1 MISYQSIVDK
11 IIAFYDNHLQVK
23 KVGSDFKEQMGNFAT
38 KDEKY
43 PLVYVVP
50 TGVTPYENVSIF
62 NLEIYCFDII
72 QMDRANITTI
82 LSDTQ
87 QILQDLYLEF
97 TFSDDYD
104 FDIDGQPTFIPLNN
118 DLLDYAA
125 GWQMNISVVIPSWTN
140 CPIPKKIYT
149 AYSQALEW
157 DSIPPQNT
165 ITFFCNGVQWD
176 VQTGIPSG
184 EIGAFVAMCNANA
197 EGSDFTQYGTYFDNG
212 DNRVRL
218 EMPYNVYNTFC
229 PNGEVTLEITA
240 I

>member
-11 IIAFYDNHLQVK
+11 ITTFYDNHLQVK
-23 KVGSDFKEQMGNFAT
+23 KVGSDFKEQMVNFAT

-125 GWQMNISVVIPSWTN
+125 GWQMNISVVIKSWTN
-140 CPIPKKIYT
+140 CQIPKIYT
-149 AYSQALEW
+149 AYSQAIDW
-157 DSIPPQNT
+157 DNVPPQNT

-176 VQTGIPSG
+176 VQTGLLSG
-184 EIGAFVAMCNANA
+184 DITNFVNSCNTNA
-197 EGSDFTQYGTYFDNG
+197 QGSDFTQYGTYFDNG
-212 DNRVRL
+212 DGRVRL

>member
-11 IIAFYDNHLQVK
+11 IIAFYNNHLQVK

-38 KDEKY
+38 ADEKY

-62 NLEIYCFDII
+62 TLELYCFDII

-125 GWQMNISVVIPSWTN
+125 GWQMNISIVIKSWTN
-140 CPIPKKIYT
+140 CQIPEQ
-149 AYSQALEW
+149 YS
-157 DSIPPQNT
+157 
-165 ITFFCNGVQWD
+165 
-176 VQTGIPSG
+176 
-184 EIGAFVAMCNANA
+184 
-197 EGSDFTQYGTYFDNG
+197 
-212 DNRVRL
+212 
-218 EMPYNVYNTFC
+218 
-229 PNGEVTLEITA
+229 
-240 I
+240 

>member
-11 IIAFYDNHLQVK
+11 ITAFYDNHAQVE
-23 KVGSDFKEQMGNFAT
+23 KVGSDFKEQMVNFAT

-50 TGVTPYENVSIF
+50 TGVTPSENVTTF
-62 NLEIYCFDII
+62 NLELYCFDII

-140 CPIPKKIYT
+140 CPIPKKIYL
-149 AYSQALEW
+149 AYSQVIDPDDFTAQ
-157 DSIPPQNT
+157 SIA
-165 ITFFCNGVQWD
+165 FFCNGVQWD
-176 VQTGIPSG
+176 IQTTFLTGDFT
-184 EIGAFVAMCNANA
+184 AFITYCNTNAN
-197 EGSDFTQYGTYFDNG
+197 GSDFTQYGTYFDNG
-212 DNRVRL
+212 DNRIRL
-218 EMPYNVYNTFC
+218 EMPYHVYNTFC
-229 PNGEVTLEITA
+229 PNGEVTLEIQ
-240 I
+240 

>member
-11 IIAFYDNHLQVK
+11 ITAFYDNHAQVE
-23 KVGSDFKEQMGNFAT
+23 KVGSDFKEQMVNFAT

-50 TGVTPYENVSIF
+50 TGVTPSENVTTF
-62 NLEIYCFDII
+62 NLELYCFDII

-125 GWQMNISVVIPSWTN
+125 GWQMNLSVVIPSWTN
-140 CPIPKKIYT
+140 CPIPKKIYL
-149 AYSQALEW
+149 AYSQVIDPDDFIA
-157 DSIPPQNT
+157 DSIA
-165 ITFFCNGVQWD
+165 FFCNGVQWD
-176 VQTGIPSG
+176 VQTTFQTGDFSFFITY
-184 EIGAFVAMCNANA
+184 CNTNA
-197 EGSDFTQYGTYFDNG
+197 DSSNFTQYGTYFDNG
-212 DNRVRL
+212 DNRIRL
-218 EMPYNVYNTFC
+218 EMPYHVYNTFC
-229 PNGEVTLEITA
+229 PGGEVTLQILA

>member
-11 IIAFYDNHLQVK
+11 ITAFYDNHAQVK
-23 KVGSDFKEQMGNFAT
+23 KVGSDFKEQMVNFAT

-50 TGVTPYENVSIF
+50 TGVTPSENVTTF

-140 CPIPKKIYT
+140 CPIPKIIYS
-149 AYSQALEW
+149 AYSQVIDPDVFGAN
-157 DSIPPQNT
+157 SIA
-165 ITFFCNGVQWD
+165 FFCNGVQWD
-176 VQTGIPSG
+176 IQTTIYTGSLTDFITY
-184 EIGAFVAMCNANA
+184 CNTNA

-212 DNRVRL
+212 DNRIRL
-218 EMPYNVYNTFC
+218 EMPYHVYNTFC
-229 PNGEVTLEITA
+229 PNGEVTLEITV

>member
-11 IIAFYDNHLQVK
+11 ITAFYDNHLQVK
-23 KVGSDFKEQMGNFAT
+23 KVGSDFKEQMVNFAT
-38 KDEKY
+38 ADEKY
-43 PLVYVVP
+43 PLIYVVP
-50 TGVTPYENVSIF
+50 TGVTPSENVTTF

-125 GWQMNISVVIPSWTN
+125 GWQMNLSVVIKSWTN
-140 CPIPKKIYT
+140 CQIP
-149 AYSQALEW
+149 E
-157 DSIPPQNT
+157 QN
-165 ITFFCNGVQWD
+165 
-176 VQTGIPSG
+176 
-184 EIGAFVAMCNANA
+184 A
-197 EGSDFTQYGTYFDNG
+197 
-212 DNRVRL
+212 
-218 EMPYNVYNTFC
+218 
-229 PNGEVTLEITA
+229 
-240 I
+240 

>member
-11 IIAFYDNHLQVK
+11 ITAFYDNHAQVE
-23 KVGSDFKEQMGNFAT
+23 KVGSDFKEQMVNFAT

-50 TGVTPYENVSIF
+50 SGVTPYENVTIF
-62 NLEIYCFDII
+62 NIELYCFDII

-104 FDIDGQPTFIPLNN
+104 FDIDGQPIFIPLNN

-125 GWQMNISVVIPSWTN
+125 GWQMNLSVVIPSWTN

-149 AYSQALEW
+149 AYSQALQWGE
-157 DSIPPQNT
+157 IYPPNS
-165 ITFFCNGVQWD
+165 ITFYCNGVQWNI
-176 VQTGIPSG
+176 QTGSSSENITD
-184 EIGAFVAMCNANA
+184 FVNMCNTNA
-197 EGSDFTQYGTYFDNG
+197 EGSNFTQYGTYFDNG

-218 EMPYNVYNTFC
+218 EMPYHVYNTFC
-229 PNGEVTLEITA
+229 PGGEVTMQIEQI
-240 I
+240 

>member
-38 KDEKY
+38 ADEKY

-62 NLEIYCFDII
+62 TLELYCFDII

-149 AYSQALEW
+149 AYSQITDPDFFVSE
-157 DSIPPQNT
+157 SIA
-165 ITFFCNGVQWD
+165 FFCNGVQWD
-176 VQTGIPSG
+176 VQTGSLVEDITD
-184 EIGAFVAMCNANA
+184 FVAMCNANA
-197 EGSDFTQYGTYFDNG
+197 GGSDFTQYGIYFDNG

-218 EMPYNVYNTFC
+218 EMPYHVYNTFC
-229 PNGEVTLEITA
+229 PNGEVTLEILL
-240 I
+240 

>member
-11 IIAFYDNHLQVK
+11 IIAFYNNHLQVK

-38 KDEKY
+38 ADEKY

-50 TGVTPYENVSIF
+50 TGVTPYENVTIF

-125 GWQMNISVVIPSWTN
+125 GWQMNISIVIKSWTN
-140 CPIPKKIYT
+140 CQIPKIYT
-149 AYSQALEW
+149 AYSQAVDW
-157 DSIPPQNT
+157 DNVPPQNT

-176 VQTGIPSG
+176 VQTGLLSG
-184 EIGAFVAMCNANA
+184 DITNFIAMCNANA
-197 EGSDFTQYGTYFDNG
+197 QGSDFTQYGTYFDNG

>member
-11 IIAFYDNHLQVK
+11 ITAFYDNHLQVK
-23 KVGSDFKEQMGNFAT
+23 KVGSDFKEQMVNFAT
-38 KDEKY
+38 ADEKY
-43 PLVYVVP
+43 PIVFIVP
-50 TGVTPYENVSIF
+50 TGATPGQNVTVF

-82 LSDTQ
+82 LSDCQ

-125 GWQMNISVVIPSWTN
+125 GWQMNLSVVIKSWTN
-140 CPIPKKIYT
+140 CQIPKDIYT
-149 AYSQALEW
+149 AYSQVIDWSVE
-157 DSIPPQNT
+157 SPNT
-165 ITFFCNGVQWD
+165 LIFFCNGVQWD
-176 VQTGIPSG
+176 VQTGEFTSG
-184 EIGAFVAMCNANA
+184 ITEFVEMCNANA
-197 EGSDFTQYGTYFDNG
+197 GGSDFTQYGTYFDNG
-212 DNRVRL
+212 DDRVRL
-218 EMPYNVYNTFC
+218 EMPYHVYNTFC
-229 PNGEVTLEITA
+229 PNGEVTLEITD

>member
-11 IIAFYDNHLQVK
+11 ITAFYDNHLQVK
-23 KVGSDFKEQMGNFAT
+23 KVGSDFKEQMVNFAT
-38 KDEKY
+38 ADEKY
-43 PLVYVVP
+43 PLIYVVP
-50 TGVTPYENVSIF
+50 TEVTPSENVTTF

-149 AYSQALEW
+149 AYSQVIDPYEFGA
-157 DSIPPQNT
+157 DSIA
-165 ITFFCNGVQWD
+165 FFCNGVQWD
-176 VQTGIPSG
+176 IQTTIYTGSLTDFITY
-184 EIGAFVAMCNANA
+184 CNTNA
-197 EGSDFTQYGTYFDNG
+197 DGSDFTQYGTYFDNG
-212 DNRVRL
+212 DNRIRL
-218 EMPYNVYNTFC
+218 EMPYHVYNTFC
-229 PNGEVTLEITA
+229 PNGEVTLEITV

>member
-11 IIAFYDNHLQVK
+11 ITTFYDNHAQVE
-23 KVGSDFKEQMGNFAT
+23 KVGSDFKEQMVNFAT

-43 PLVYVVP
+43 PLVYIVP
-50 TGVTPYENVSIF
+50 TGVTPSENVTTF
-62 NLEIYCFDII
+62 NLELYCFDII

-125 GWQMNISVVIPSWTN
+125 GWQMNLSVVIPSWTN
-140 CPIPKKIYT
+140 CPIPKKIYI
-149 AYSQALEW
+149 AYSQIIDPNDFTAS
-157 DSIPPQNT
+157 SIA
-165 ITFFCNGVQWD
+165 FFCNEVQWD
-176 VQTGIPSG
+176 VQSTFLTGDFTDFITY
-184 EIGAFVAMCNANA
+184 CNTNA
-197 EGSDFTQYGTYFDNG
+197 DGSDFTQYGTYFDNG
-212 DNRVRL
+212 DNRIRL
-218 EMPYNVYNTFC
+218 EMPYNVYSTFC
-229 PNGEVTLEITA
+229 PNGEVTLEIQ
-240 I
+240 

>member
-11 IIAFYDNHLQVK
+11 ITTFYDNHLQVK

-38 KDEKY
+38 IDEKY
-43 PLVYVVP
+43 PLVYIVP
-50 TGVTPYENVSIF
+50 TGVTPYENVTTF
-62 NLEIYCFDII
+62 NLELYCFDII

-149 AYSQALEW
+149 AYSQVIDPATFTA
-157 DSIPPQNT
+157 DSIA
-165 ITFFCNGVQWD
+165 FFCNEVQWD
-176 VQTGIPSG
+176 IQTTIYTGDFSLFITY
-184 EIGAFVAMCNANA
+184 CNTNAN
-197 EGSDFTQYGTYFDNG
+197 GSDFTQYGTYFDNG
-212 DNRVRL
+212 DNRIRL
-218 EMPYNVYNTFC
+218 EMPYHVYNTFC
-229 PNGEVTLEITA
+229 PNGEVTLEITV